1 MAQEATKRKRKKL
14 SIVVPCYNEAQT
26 LPEIVAAVK
35 SLASEDLELEV
46 LIVDDCST
54 DESLCVAEA
63 LSAADPV
70 VRVLRHCLNQGKGAA
85 CKTGLLAA
93 TGDYVCIQDAD
104 LEYDP
109 RDYLKM
115 LKVMVDEHAD
125 VVFGSRYLQQHERR
139 VLRWW
144 HSTTN
149 KFLTLFS
156 NAMSDM
162 ALTDMETCYKL
173 FTADVVRKIAP
184 RLKERRFGF
193 EPECVAYVA
202 QGMRK
207 DGWLVHEC
215 AIRYRPR
222 TFREGKKI
230 GWRDGLRALW
240 CIVRYNILER
250 G

>member
-1 MAQEATKRKRKKL
+1 MKAL
-14 SIVVPCYNEAQT
+14 SVVIPCYNEAAT
-26 LPEIVAAVK
+26 LKEIVAEVK
-35 SLASEDLELEV
+35 SLASDCLALEI

-54 DESLCVAEA
+54 DDSLRVAED
-63 LSAADPV
+63 LSAGDAS
-70 VRVLRHCLNQGKGAA
+70 VRVLRHAVNQGKGAA
-85 CKTGLLAA
+85 LKTGFLSA
-93 TGDYVCIQDAD
+93 TGDFVCVQDAD

-115 LKVMVDEHAD
+115 LKPMVEGRAD

-144 HSTTN
+144 HSTMN
-149 KFLTLFS
+149 RFLTLCS
-156 NAMSDM
+156 NVLSDL

-173 FTADVVRKIAP
+173 FTAEVIREIAP

-202 QGMRK
+202 QGMLQR
-207 DGWLVHEC
+207 GWHVYEC

-222 TFREGKKI
+222 SFREGKKI
-230 GWRDGLRALW
+230 GWRDGVRALW
-240 CIVRYNILER
+240 CIFRYNVLER
-250 G
+250 A

>member
-1 MAQEATKRKRKKL
+1 MKTL
-14 SIVVPCYNEAQT
+14 SVVIPCYNEAAT
-26 LPEIVAAVK
+26 LKEIVAEVK
-35 SLASEDLELEV
+35 SLASDSLALDI

-54 DESLCVAEA
+54 DDSRLVAEELA
-63 LSAADPV
+63 AADPS
-70 VRVLRHCLNQGKGAA
+70 VRVLCHAVNQGKGAA
-85 CKTGLLAA
+85 LKTGFLSA
-93 TGDYVCIQDAD
+93 TGDFVCVQDAD

-115 LKVMVDEHAD
+115 LKLMVEGRAD

-144 HSTTN
+144 HSTMN
-149 KFLTLFS
+149 KFLTLCS
-156 NAMSDM
+156 NALSDL

-173 FTADVVRKIAP
+173 FTSDVIRKIAP

-202 QGMRK
+202 QGMRQC
-207 DGWLVHEC
+207 GWHVYEC

-222 TFREGKKI
+222 TFRDGKKI
-230 GWRDGLRALW
+230 GWRDGVRALW
-240 CIVRYNILER
+240 CIVRYNVLER
-250 G
+250 A